1 LRAGAAIDFGRFAM
15 KSCPRDLATAHAERG
30 EARPAEGRAAASLV
44 LLGEAAGGGAGLA
57 QVPATELTP
66 RVQRAMVELMA
77 QAQLLRDE
85 IAGAREEIARLE
97 ELADRDTLTPVLN
110 RRAFLRELAR
120 VLSFGQRYGLAGS
133 LLYFDLNDLKRIND
147 ELGHAAGDAALVH
160 VAETLTRL
168 VRDTDAVGRLG
179 GDEFGVILAQGEGAV
194 AAAKARK
201 LVRAVHAR
209 PVVFQGRRLSVRVA
223 CGMHGFAVGE
233 RAEEALAAADQAMY
247 IDKRRSTTRHPQ
259 RAGGRPAACALR
271 L

>member
-1 LRAGAAIDFGRFAM
+1 VEPGPAAPATRRA
-15 KSCPRDLATAHAERG
+15 P
-30 EARPAEGRAAASLV
+30 PPLV
-44 LLGEAAGGGAGLA
+44 LLGELPGRPGEAAGIMG
-57 QVPATELTP
+57 VPASELTA
-66 RVQRAMVELMA
+66 RMQSAMVELTAEA
-77 QAQLLRDE
+77 QDLRDE
-85 IAGAREEIARLE
+85 LERAREEIARLE

-120 VLSFGQRYGLAGS
+120 VLSFGQRYGQAGS
-133 LLYFDLNDLKRIND
+133 LLYFDLNNLKQIND

-160 VAETLTRL
+160 VARTLARL

-201 LVRAVHAR
+201 LVRALHAR
-209 PVVFQGRRLSVRVA
+209 PVVFQGRRLGVRVA
-223 CGMHGFAVGE
+223 CGLHGLAAGE

-247 IDKRRSTTRHPQ
+247 VDKRRSSRRRPQ
-259 RAGGRPAACALR
+259 RPGGRPAACALR